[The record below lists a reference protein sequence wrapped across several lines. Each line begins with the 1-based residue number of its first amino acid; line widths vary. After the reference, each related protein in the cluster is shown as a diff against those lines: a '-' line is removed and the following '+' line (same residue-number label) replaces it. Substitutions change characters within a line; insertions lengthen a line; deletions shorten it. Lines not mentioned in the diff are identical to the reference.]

1 MSTRSRL
8 QNNNAVN
15 DSQYAGFAGKRIYAN
30 VKINGKI
37 AGKWMVDSGAD
48 VSVISNGLARQLG
61 LRYLMGD
68 ELICRASVAH
78 SNLCLS

>member
-15 DSQYAGFAGKRIYAN
+15 DSQYAGFASKRIYAN

-48 VSVISNGLARQLG
+48 VCNF
-61 LRYLMGD
+61 
-68 ELICRASVAH
+68 
-78 SNLCLS
+78 